1 MSEKKKSLYEITG
14 DIEAAYKLIQDAV
27 DEDGTPRELTDE
39 ELSYV
44 RECFEVSEEEFINKF
59 DSYCKFIKNLKN
71 SAANAENERKTFKE
85 EMDRLSKRAKVAD
98 NTAQRIQGMLRWGME
113 KIGMKKYKT
122 DLFSAGIQNTQLKIE
137 PRAGDDLSGV
147 PEKFLKPRELNI
159 SAIKEA
165 IKAGELTAHT
175 EEGLDYGK
183 VTNEAGEQVKGIF
196 VAQGTALVIR

>member
-1 MSEKKKSLYEITG
+1 MSDKKKSLYEITD
-14 DIEAAYKLIQDAV
+14 DIEAAYKLVQDAV
-27 DEDGTPRELTDE
+27 DEDGSPRELTDDE
-39 ELSYV
+39 MTFI
-44 RECFEVSEEEFINKF
+44 RACFECSEEEFIGKF
-59 DSYCKFIKNLKN
+59 DGYCKFIKKLKL
-71 SAANAENERKTFKE
+71 SAANAESERKNYKDE
-85 EMDRLSKRAKVAD
+85 LDRLSRRAKVAD
-98 NTAQRIQGMLRWGME
+98 NTATRIQGMLRWGME
-113 KIGMKKYKT
+113 RLKMKNFKT

-183 VTNEAGEQVKGIF
+183 ITNEAGEQVKGIF
-196 VAQGTALVIR
+196 VTQGTALVIR